1 MSQILNVFR
10 SKSFWVLDSLKGK
23 PIKNHLKEI
32 ETVLENPF
40 SKYSEAIRKN
50 NLQKLLLHAV
60 KTVPFY
66 SAYSDY
72 GNLQDFPVITKKMVQ
87 DNFES
92 HKSNKYDTDTL
103 FKVSTSG
110 STGVPFILYHDK
122 GKRKRNSADVI
133 CFSEKAGYSIGNRLV
148 ELEVWRGHNTRNG
161 FKNFL
166 QNTVQFDITR
176 LTEDRISDLLKLFS
190 NSSDHKN
197 VLGFPSALETMCQFV
212 DANGVQPT
220 VKNLKSV
227 IANSEYLNDYTR
239 KSVERIFKCPIYSRY
254 SSEELG
260 IIAHQIED
268 SGSDFK
274 INWASYH
281 VEILDLEKDVP
292 AANGTYGR
300 LVITDLFNFSMPLIR
315 YDTGDIAM
323 FNESNKKFLKTVEG
337 RKMEMVFDT
346 GGQMLSSYVV
356 YTKFYPYYSL
366 LNQYQFIQIG
376 QREYHIKLNLKSDG
390 FDFENELID
399 SIKADFG
406 EDAIVTF
413 ELVDEIPPLSSGKRK
428 KVVNLYKEIK

>member
-1 MSQILNVFR
+1 MTQILNIFR

-23 PIKNHLKEI
+23 PIKNHWKEI
-32 ETVLENPF
+32 ENVLENPF
-40 SKYSEAIRKN
+40 SNDSEAIREN
-50 NLQKLLLHAV
+50 NLQKMLSHAV
-60 KTVPFY
+60 NTVPFY
-66 SAYSDY
+66 TAFSDY
-72 GNLQDFPVITKKMVQ
+72 GNLQDFPVITKKKIQ

-110 STGVPFILYHDK
+110 STGVPFVLYHDK

-133 CFSEKAGYSIGNRLV
+133 CFSKKAGYSIGNLLI

-176 LTEDRISDLLKLFS
+176 LTEDRIAELLKLFS
-190 NSSDHKN
+190 KSSDHKN
-197 VLGFPSALETMCQFV
+197 VLGFPSALETMCQYI
-212 DANGVQPT
+212 DANRIKPRTKG
-220 VKNLKSV
+220 LKSV
-227 IANSEYLNDYTR
+227 IANSEYLNNYTR
-239 KSVERIFKCPIYSRY
+239 ESIQRIFKCPIYSRY

-260 IIAHQIED
+260 IIAHQTED
-268 SGSDFK
+268 SGSDFR
-274 INWASYH
+274 INWASYY
-281 VEILDLEKDVP
+281 VEILDLEKDIP
-292 AANGTYGR
+292 APKGTYGR

-337 RKMEMVFDT
+337 RKMDMVFDT
-346 GGQMLSSYVV
+346 EGQMLSSYVV
-356 YTKFYPYYSL
+356 YTKFYPFYNL

-376 QREYHIKLNLKSDG
+376 QKEYHIKLNLKSDR

-406 EDAIVTF
+406 NDAIVTLEF
-413 ELVDEIPPLSSGKRK
+413 VHEIPPLLSGKRK